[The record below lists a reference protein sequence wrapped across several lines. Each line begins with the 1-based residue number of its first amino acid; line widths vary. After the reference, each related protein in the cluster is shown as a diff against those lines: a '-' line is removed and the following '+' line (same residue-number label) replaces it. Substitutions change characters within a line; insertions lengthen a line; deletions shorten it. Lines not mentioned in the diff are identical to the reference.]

1 MSPNTTAAPINSQHR
16 LRALLYLILVLLGLA
31 LMRLADWQL
40 GVHPDLRV
48 AMAASDAATKQTTR
62 QMRGLILDR
71 NGLLL
76 AMDVWGYEVSAS
88 PSGMGD
94 EAQRRRWAEQLAL
107 LLQQPTGIVWEK
119 LANPSKDYVVL
130 DRLTSLQIGDAIEAR
145 RIAGVRVEP
154 ILMRQYPVG
163 AFAAHTLGFVNFSNR
178 GVYGVEEEYQ
188 DYLTGAKD
196 MCRAHVGAQLA
207 RLSVGVRELQP
218 SANACDLVLTLDWA
232 IQDLIER
239 ELIAAIERTKSA
251 GGSIV
256 VVEPQTGQILA
267 MAAAPSFNP
276 NRFYETSDGLF
287 NHPAISLDYEPGSV
301 LKIMTMAA
309 GLDTDTFAPNSTV
322 YDSGEIV
329 VGGRKIRNWDSKGHG
344 RVTMTD
350 VLAKSLNVGAAY
362 ISVSLGEQKFYNYL
376 TRFGFAKI
384 TNVDLANEVS
394 GQVRFPTNPAWH
406 ISDLGTN
413 SFGQGMTA
421 TPLQVVMMAS
431 AVANDGVLM
440 KPYIVESIIA
450 QGQRQTIQPQPVRRV
465 IASDTARTLSRM
477 LADAIERETLFADI
491 PGVRIAGKTGT
502 ASIPNPRTGQYDLPT
517 TIASF
522 VGWAP
527 SDNPRFVMLVK
538 LDKPQT
544 SIYGSVV
551 AAPVFRDITKKLLL
565 LLDEPVGDG
574 AKPTRR
580 SSVATSR

>member
-1 MSPNTTAAPINSQHR
+1 MTPNTTAAPINPKHR

-40 GVHPDLRV
+40 GAHPDLRV
-48 AMAASDAATKQTTR
+48 AMAASDAAAKQTTR
-62 QMRGLILDR
+62 QTRGLILDR

-130 DRLTSLQIGDAIEAR
+130 ERLTSLQTGDAIEAR

-154 ILMRQYPVG
+154 TLMRQYPLG

-178 GVYGVEEEYQ
+178 GVYGIEEEYQ

-196 MCRAHVGAQLA
+196 MCRARVGAQLA

-309 GLDTDTFAPNSTV
+309 GLDTDAFAPNSTV

-329 VGGRKIRNWDSKGHG
+329 VGGRKIRNWDNKGHG

-413 SFGQGMTA
+413 SFGQGMTV

-431 AVANDGVLM
+431 VVANDGVLM

-450 QGQRQTIQPQPVRRV
+450 QGQRQTIQPQPARRV

-522 VGWAP
+522 VGWVP
-527 SDNPRFVMLVK
+527 YDNPKFVMLVK

-580 SSVATSR
+580 SSLATSR